1 MIRRPPRSTLFPYT
15 TLFRSGVVA
24 QWLDGTVA
32 ATQDLK
38 NLALRHDL
46 VHRPPGSAS
55 HVHVFDEAHLRVPRP
70 GELDQVREL
79 VVVEAPDHDGGELER
94 RESRRPRGGDSLEHV
109 RVPCAL
115 GRSEEHTS

>member
-15 TLFRSGVVA
+15 TLFRSRRRAGVVA

-38 NLALRHDL
+38 YLALRHDL
-46 VHRPPGSAS
+46 VHGPPGGAS

-70 GELDQVREL
+70 GELDQVRKL
-79 VVVEAPDHDGGELER
+79 VVVEAPDHDGVEFER

-109 RVPCAL
+109 RVPRAL
-115 GRSEEHTS
+115 GERE